1 MKSILNVFGV
11 LELYWECAGCS
22 DSVLGVSDVLGAL
35 EVFGVSGAP
44 AVPSFAAQLAPGAD
58 LRVRALEELRA
69 QLRRRARG
77 AAAHVP
83 GLVP

>member
-1 MKSILNVFGV
+1 MKSFWNVLGV
-11 LELYWECAGCS
+11 LVLYLECARCS
-22 DSVLGVSDVLGAL
+22 DSVSGGSDVRGAL
-35 EVFGVSGAP
+35 EVFGVLGAP
-44 AVPSFAAQLAPGAD
+44 AFPSFAAQLAPGAD

-69 QLRRRARG
+69 QLRRLARG